1 MNKNLLDKLKQ
12 KLEKEKTNLEEELK
26 TFANKDKK
34 LEHDWDTR
42 FPNFGEESDLFDSEK
57 EADEAE
63 EYSNLL
69 PIEYAL
75 ETKLKNINLAL
86 EKIKKNTYGKCEK
99 CKNEIKEN
107 LLKICPETKLCQDC
121 KVLKKD

>member
-12 KLEKEKTNLEEELK
+12 KLEKEKINLEEELK

-57 EADEAE
+57 EADEVE

-86 EKIKKNTYGKCEK
+86 GRIEKNTYGKCEK

>member
-1 MNKNLLDKLKQ
+1 MNKNLSDKLKQ
-12 KLEKEKTNLEEELK
+12 KLEEEKISLQEELK

-34 LEHDWDTR
+34 LKHNWDTR

-57 EADEAE
+57 EADEVE
-63 EYSNLL
+63 EYSNIL

-75 ETKLKNINLAL
+75 EIKLKNINLAL
-86 EKIKKNTYGKCEK
+86 EKIKKNLYGKCEK
-99 CKNEIKEN
+99 CKDEIKED